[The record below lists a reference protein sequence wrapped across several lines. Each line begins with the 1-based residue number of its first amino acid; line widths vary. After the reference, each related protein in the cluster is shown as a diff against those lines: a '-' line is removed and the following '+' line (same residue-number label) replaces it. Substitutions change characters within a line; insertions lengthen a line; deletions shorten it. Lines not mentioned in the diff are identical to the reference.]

1 LYNCNPLAAQLCED
15 MATAQPNKWYFASA
29 TASARELGFWLPGG
43 DDAAPNPALPGGKKD
58 VTQCKNV
65 YTAMINAVWAAPS
78 EVDRGDGKSAG
89 AADGAGWVVCAAAGV
104 GRGRVSTCSEMC
116 LCTR

>member
-1 LYNCNPLAAQLCED
+1 

-43 DDAAPNPALPGGKKD
+43 DDAAPNPALPDGKKD

-65 YTAMINAVWAAPS
+65 YTAMIDAVWAAPQKWIGATGNLPVPPTEPDGLFVPLPGS
-78 EVDRGDGKSAG
+78 GGDG
-89 AADGAGWVVCAAAGV
+89 
-104 GRGRVSTCSEMC
+104 
-116 LCTR
+116 